1 LSKVRYNYEK
11 ERRIKEKLLEYVI
24 SIKKEYGVDEEEGL
38 SLMEKIVEW
47 LEEDFGISVE
57 KDWGDISEAVIN
69 NKEISA
75 KDLAI
80 FLVTEGIVV
89 DESIWFQ

>member
-11 ERRIKEKLLEYVI
+11 DRRIKEKLLEYVI
-24 SIKKEYGVDEEEGL
+24 SIEKEHGVDDEEYL
-38 SLMEKIVEW
+38 SLMEKMVEW

-69 NKEISA
+69 HKEISA

-80 FLVTEGIVV
+80 FLVTEGITV
-89 DESIWFQ
+89 DESLWFQ